1 MSTYVKDL
9 LERVVV
15 TFLEAFVAALVLSVA
30 VSGLNIENVEA
41 AGLAA
46 IAAVIALVK
55 GLIAKPINNA
65 DTASLTV

>member
-9 LERVVV
+9 AERVVV

-55 GLIAKPINNA
+55 GLIAKPVGNTA
-65 DTASLTV
+65 TASLTV